1 MLNQLSI
8 NDKINRINN
17 NLDSLVKLTKDTIDL
32 KKDVEILKSFVE
44 KINENTNLLE
54 IIDRG
59 LENIIT
65 MKDQFQFGK
74 TVIESYGNLLYLLFF
89 YYDNKFPEQAKYILF
104 VESLKIIFDQNYID
118 KFKAVKDN
126 QDINKIYTEIDNKI
140 KELIKKSE

>member
-44 KINENTNLLE
+44 KINENINLLE